1 MEMEKGTILSMLKTY
16 CRENFIAITTEENE
30 TLTLRFPNG
39 QKFSVSVEKA

>member
-1 MEMEKGTILSMLKTY
+1 MEKSKILMMVKTF

-39 QKFSVSVEKA
+39 QKFSVSVEDV